1 MVLLLR
7 KATVVISAVYIYAS
21 NSLKYMSVFF
31 LYALSSLSQRL
42 LLQTRNCH
50 AKVLSIEISCVCV
63 CVLYKIFTYFPI
75 ITVVDRSNWGKTE
88 EISVQMFHV
97 FHNKLSIWA

>member
-21 NSLKYMSVFF
+21 NSLKYMSVFV

-50 AKVLSIEISCVCV
+50 AKVLSIEISCE